1 LEAFYAS
8 IRRGEF
14 KIPVCTSCK
23 KKLWPPSQYC
33 PSCLSSAQVKSIV
46 KNGTL
51 LEFTKSHI
59 GNSHVIFG
67 VVEICGVRLVGSLSP
82 ASQEFRIGMKVR
94 MVRCGIDIDGNIFYN
109 FESYGEECTG
119 N

>member
-14 KIPVCTSCK
+14 KIPICTSCK

-33 PSCLSSAQVKSIV
+33 PSCLSSAQLKSIV

-59 GNSHVIFG
+59 GNRNVTFG
-67 VVEICGVRLVGSLSP
+67 VVEICGVRLVGSLS
-82 ASQEFRIGMKVR
+82 ATSQEFRIGMKVR
-94 MVRCGIDIDGNIFYN
+94 MAQCGIDTDGNIFYN
-109 FESYGEECTG
+109 FEPNVEDCTG